1 MHVCAYTHRAHAQ
14 VRECTQTHTC
24 ACKHRHDVQA
34 HAHVNTRVH
43 RHAHTIKDMC
53 ALKLAGQ
60 LERASPE
67 LAAASYVTPLFHL
80 IVLGLL

>member
-1 MHVCAYTHRAHAQ
+1 M
-14 VRECTQTHTC
+14 
-24 ACKHRHDVQA
+24 QA